1 MSSRKSGERECSRR
15 RLAAVGGLI
24 LAFLIAA
31 LEPSSAFAQDFFQQ
45 LFGGGGGGGYSDYG
59 AGAYPSYRR
68 HGHARRHGAAQ
79 QERRVYVPRERRGEP
94 TRRASH
100 GGGGGEPERSVY
112 TETAAGGRSYCVR
125 ECDGYF
131 FPVGLYSSAND
142 TASHQR
148 ACGRLCPGART
159 TLYVMRGGSDKME
172 DAVAARGGATY
183 ARLMASLQR
192 KNEGEKDK
200 ECSCHA
206 GQTNESSIEAI
217 YLDPTLRRGDAVMT
231 THGVEIF
238 HGASRYPYS
247 KNDFRPLARSPDLD
261 EPVRRRLAALERA
274 SKHGRPSVERRAARP
289 VSERRSQSSGGREP
303 RD

>member
-1 MSSRKSGERECSRR
+1 MSSRKSGDRGTSPRR
-15 RLAAVGGLI
+15 RLAVLGGLI

-31 LEPSSAFAQDFFQQ
+31 LEPHSAFAQDFFQQ
-45 LFGGGGGGGYSDYG
+45 LFGGGGGGYSDYG
-59 AGAYPSYRR
+59 GGGGTYPSYRR
-68 HGHARRHGAAQ
+68 HARAHARRQ
-79 QERRVYVPRERRGEP
+79 YIPQERRAEPQQRWRRK
-94 TRRASH
+94 AAN
-100 GGGGGEPERSVY
+100 GGEPERAVY
-112 TETAAGGRSYCVR
+112 TETASGGRSYCVR

-131 FPVGLYSSAND
+131 FPVGLYSSSSD

-159 TLYVMRGGSDKME
+159 TLYVMRGGSDKIE

-192 KNEGEKDK
+192 KGEGEKDKDK

-206 GQTNESSIEAI
+206 GQSNESSIESI

-231 THGVEIF
+231 THGVEVF

-247 KNDFRPLARSPDLD
+247 KNDFRPLAHSPDLD

-274 SKHGRPSVERRAARP
+274 SKHGRAAVERRAARP
-289 VSERRSQSSGGREP
+289 VGEHRSQTSRQRE
-303 RD
+303 

>member
-1 MSSRKSGERECSRR
+1 MSSCKSGDRGTSPHR
-15 RLAAVGGLI
+15 RLAALGGLI

-31 LEPSSAFAQDFFQQ
+31 LEPPPAFAQDFLQQ
-45 LFGGGGGGGYSDYG
+45 LFGGGGGGGGYSDYG
-59 AGAYPSYRR
+59 GGYPSYRR
-68 HGHARRHGAAQ
+68 HAGSRRHANAHQAPRAEPQPRSHPRAAA
-79 QERRVYVPRERRGEP
+79 RG
-94 TRRASH
+94 R
-100 GGGGGEPERSVY
+100 GEPERSVY
-112 TETAAGGRSYCVR
+112 TETASGGRSYCVR

-131 FPVGLYSSAND
+131 FPVGLYSSTSD

-172 DAVAARGGATY
+172 DAVAARGGGSY
-183 ARLMASLQR
+183 SRLMASLQR
-192 KNEGEKDK
+192 KAEGDKDN

-206 GQTNESSIEAI
+206 GQSNESSIEAI

-231 THGVEIF
+231 THGVEVF
-238 HGASRYPYS
+238 HGGSRYPYS

-274 SKHGRPSVERRAARP
+274 SKHARGAVERRAARP
-289 VSERRSQSSGGREP
+289 LGERRSQSGGR
-303 RD
+303 

>member
-1 MSSRKSGERECSRR
+1 MSSRKSGDRGTSPHR
-15 RLAAVGGLI
+15 RLAALGGLI

-31 LEPSSAFAQDFFQQ
+31 LEPPPAFAQDFFQQ
-45 LFGGGGGGGYSDYG
+45 LFGGGGGGGYSDSG
-59 AGAYPSYRR
+59 GYPSYHRR
-68 HGHARRHGAAQ
+68 HATSRRHS
-79 QERRVYVPRERRGEP
+79 YVPRERQAEP
-94 TRRASH
+94 QSRWRPRAPRS
-100 GGGGGEPERSVY
+100 GGEPERSVY
-112 TETAAGGRSYCVR
+112 TETASGGRSYCVR

-131 FPVGLYSSAND
+131 FPVGLYSSASD

-159 TLYVMRGGSDKME
+159 TLYVMRGGTDKME

-183 ARLMASLQR
+183 ARLMAALQR
-192 KNEGEKDK
+192 KNEGKAEGEKDK

-247 KNDFRPLARSPDLD
+247 KSDFRPLARSPDLD
-261 EPVRRRLAALERA
+261 EPIRRRLAALERA
-274 SKHGRPSVERRAARP
+274 SKQGRPSLERRAARP
-289 VSERRSQSSGGREP
+289 VSERRSQSGGREP

>member
-1 MSSRKSGERECSRR
+1 MSSRKSGDRGCSRR

-24 LAFLIAA
+24 LGFLIAA

-45 LFGGGGGGGYSDYG
+45 LFGGGGGGYSDYG
-59 AGAYPSYRR
+59 GAGGYPSYRR
-68 HGHARRHGAAQ
+68 HGRARRHAAAP
-79 QERRVYVPRERRGEP
+79 QERRAYVPRDRRGEQP
-94 TRRASH
+94 ARKASR
-100 GGGGGEPERSVY
+100 GGEPERSVY

-183 ARLMASLQR
+183 GRLMASLQR
-192 KNEGEKDK
+192 KNEGEKDM

-238 HGASRYPYS
+238 HGGSRYPYS

-261 EPVRRRLAALERA
+261 EPIRRRLAALERA
-274 SKHGRPSVERRAARP
+274 SKHGRPSLERRAARP
-289 VSERRSQSSGGREP
+289 VSERRSQSGGREP
-303 RD
+303 HE

>member
-1 MSSRKSGERECSRR
+1 M
-15 RLAAVGGLI
+15 GLV
-24 LAFLIAA
+24 IAT
-31 LEPSSAFAQDFFQQ
+31 LEPSSALAQDFFQQ
-45 LFGGGGGGGYSDYG
+45 LFGGGGGGYSDYG
-59 AGAYPSYRR
+59 GAGGYPSYRR
-68 HGHARRHGAAQ
+68 HGHARRHGVAQ
-79 QERRVYVPRERRGEP
+79 QERRAYVPRDRRGEQP
-94 TRRASH
+94 RASR
-100 GGGGGEPERSVY
+100 GGEPERSVY

-159 TLYVMRGGSDKME
+159 TLYVMRGGTDKME

-183 ARLMASLQR
+183 ARLMAALQR
-192 KNEGEKDK
+192 KNEGKAEGEKDK

-247 KNDFRPLARSPDLD
+247 KSDFRPLARSPDLD
-261 EPVRRRLAALERA
+261 EPIRRRLAALERA
-274 SKHGRPSVERRAARP
+274 SKQGRPSLERRAARP
-289 VSERRSQSSGGREP
+289 VSERRSQSGGREP